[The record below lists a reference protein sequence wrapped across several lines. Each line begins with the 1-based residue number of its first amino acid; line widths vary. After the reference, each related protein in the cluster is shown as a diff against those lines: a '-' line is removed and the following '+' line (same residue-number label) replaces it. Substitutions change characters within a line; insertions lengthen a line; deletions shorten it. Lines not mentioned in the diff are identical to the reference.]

1 MLRSWANREERE
13 RRFAEALAAYES
25 GRMTMTEARIAA
37 GLASRPA
44 RLAYRFPRLFGH
56 LCAISAAD
64 KRRPVYAPE
73 GGWHFAGAERGVQER
88 DRRSRGFRSP
98 YPEALS
104 DAEVT

>member
-1 MLRSWANREERE
+1 MLRSKVTREERE
-13 RRFAEALAAYES
+13 RQFAEALAAYES
-25 GRMTMTEARIAA
+25 GRMTMTAARIAA

-73 GGWHFAGAERGVQER
+73 EGWRFTNADGGAVESERGS
-88 DRRSRGFRSP
+88 RRLMATQA
-98 YPEALS
+98 E
-104 DAEVT
+104 DAFGR

>member
-1 MLRSWANREERE
+1 MLKSKPSREDRE
-13 RRFAEALAAYES
+13 RQFAQALAAYES

-64 KRRPVYAPE
+64 KRRPVYAPD
-73 GGWHFAGAERGVQER
+73 GGWHFSGTDGGVLER
-88 DRRSRGFRSP
+88 DGGSRRRRAP
-98 YPEALS
+98 HPEDALGL
-104 DAEVT
+104 

>member
-1 MLRSWANREERE
+1 MLRSKATREERE
-13 RRFAEALAAYES
+13 RQFAEALAAYEN

-64 KRRPVYAPE
+64 KRRPVYAPDE
-73 GGWHFAGAERGVQER
+73 GWRFTNADGRAAVR
-88 DRRSRGFRSP
+88 DRGSRR
-98 YPEALS
+98 LS
-104 DAEVT
+104 SGPAEDAFGR

>member
-1 MLRSWANREERE
+1 MKSRATREERE

-44 RLAYRFPRLFGH
+44 WLAYRFPRQFGH

-64 KRRPVYAPE
+64 KRRPVYAPD
-73 GGWHFAGAERGVQER
+73 GGWHFARAERGVQER
-88 DRRSRGFRSP
+88 DRGSRPLRAP
-98 YPEALS
+98 HPEDALGR
-104 DAEVT
+104 

>member
-1 MLRSWANREERE
+1 M
-13 RRFAEALAAYES
+13 FAAALAAYES

-64 KRRPVYAPE
+64 KRRPVYAPH
-73 GGWHFAGAERGVQER
+73 GGWQFARAETGVPHRDPGSTSRGVV
-88 DRRSRGFRSP
+88 SH
-98 YPEALS
+98 PE
-104 DAEVT
+104 DAVGR

>member
-1 MLRSWANREERE
+1 MLRSRANREERE

-64 KRRPVYAPE
+64 KRRPVYAPDR
-73 GGWHFAGAERGVQER
+73 GWHLTGVQER

-98 YPEALS
+98 IPKRSPTLR
-104 DAEVT
+104 

>member
-1 MLRSWANREERE
+1 MLKSKPSREERE
-13 RRFAEALAAYES
+13 RQFAEALAAYES

-64 KRRPVYAPE
+64 KRRPVYAPDE
-73 GGWHFAGAERGVQER
+73 GWRFTKAEAVVPDR
-88 DRRSRGFRSP
+88 DRRPRRRGAP
-98 YPEALS
+98 QAEDALGS
-104 DAEVT
+104 

>member
-1 MLRSWANREERE
+1 MLMSKPSREDRE
-13 RRFAEALAAYES
+13 RQFAEALAAYES

-64 KRRPVYAPE
+64 KRRPVYSPDGGWQFTRAE
-73 GGWHFAGAERGVQER
+73 GGVVEGEGGS
-88 DRRSRGFRSP
+88 RRRRAVH
-98 YPEALS
+98 PEDALGR
-104 DAEVT
+104 

>member
-1 MLRSWANREERE
+1 MLKSKPSREERE
-13 RRFAEALAAYES
+13 RQFAEALAAYES

-64 KRRPVYAPE
+64 KRRPVYAPNE
-73 GGWHFAGAERGVQER
+73 GWRFNSEERLATGTAVGSRRFRRAIE
-88 DRRSRGFRSP
+88 DR
-98 YPEALS
+98 
-104 DAEVT
+104 